1 MIATGLL
8 FVHARCKGYLSFN
21 TSLSHSLSCSL
32 SLPLLSPRLHSLL
45 FSWIFSPPVIY
56 LILSLYPPLH
66 TEAHTHT
73 HRATDTG
80 TTQYTYQCRETSPAV
95 LFVHT
100 VYLMD
105 THAVHSQGTD
115 QHMHARTHTH
125 MHSGL
130 LCVFV
135 SEGRDCWAHS
145 YVKDAWFRNCFLR
158 WHDCSSVCV
167 CVCTCMIV
175 HMNTKWSASQKI
187 KGMPPSCQ
195 MVYLKWWK
203 TCLLIK
209 LRISVLSLILK
220 AEKLPS
226 YMTSWG
232 RLDIYSMLS
241 CDDWDSLA
249 GVCTQEKFGL

>member
-66 TEAHTHT
+66 TEARTHTQSHRHWDYTIHIPVQRNFSRSLVCAHGLSHGHTCSAFTRYRSTHTHT
-73 HRATDTG
+73 HT
-80 TTQYTYQCRETSPAV
+80 
-95 LFVHT
+95 
-100 VYLMD
+100 
-105 THAVHSQGTD
+105 
-115 QHMHARTHTH
+115 
-125 MHSGL
+125 HSGL

-167 CVCTCMIV
+167 CV
-175 HMNTKWSASQKI
+175 HMHDRAHEYQVVSFPKNKRHA
-187 KGMPPSCQ
+187 PSCQ

-249 GVCTQEKFGL
+249 GVGTQEKFGL

>member
-1 MIATGLL
+1 M
-8 FVHARCKGYLSFN
+8 N
-21 TSLSHSLSCSL
+21 
-32 SLPLLSPRLHSLL
+32 
-45 FSWIFSPPVIY
+45 
-56 LILSLYPPLH
+56 ILSTSDLFNPVALPSTAH
-66 TEAHTHT
+66 GSAHTHT
-73 HRATDTG
+73 EPQTLGLHNTHTSAEKLLPQSCLCTRFISWTHM
-80 TTQYTYQCRETSPAV
+80 QCIHKV
-95 LFVHT
+95 QIN
-100 VYLMD
+100 
-105 THAVHSQGTD
+105 TH
-115 QHMHARTHTH
+115 THTH

-167 CVCTCMIV
+167 CV
-175 HMNTKWSASQKI
+175 HMHDRAHEYQVVSFPKNKRHA
-187 KGMPPSCQ
+187 PSCQ

-249 GVCTQEKFGL
+249 GVGTQEKFGL